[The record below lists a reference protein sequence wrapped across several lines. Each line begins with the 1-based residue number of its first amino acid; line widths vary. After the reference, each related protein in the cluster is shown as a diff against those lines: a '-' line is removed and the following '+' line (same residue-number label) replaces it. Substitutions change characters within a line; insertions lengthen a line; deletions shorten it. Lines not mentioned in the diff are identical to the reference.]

1 MAAVTLAVLAGG
13 EGRRMGLPKQ
23 NLEINGRPI
32 LEFLLNQ
39 FAWPGPTLLVT
50 APSRRHPPG
59 ANLFDAE
66 AVDAIENQGP
76 LRGVLTALENAST
89 DCVIVTTVD
98 MPGLMPEQ
106 LRWLIGRLLIRPD
119 LHGMMLQSSVDGKN
133 QIEPF
138 PFACRRAAAGAI
150 ADRLAED
157 RRSVHSLAALPA
169 FAVEPA
175 PESWSLSS
183 WINLNFPEDYQAF
196 MRSLTG

>member
-59 ANLFDAE
+59 AHLFYAE

-89 DCVIVTTVD
+89 DGGFSPTGT
-98 MPGLMPEQ
+98 
-106 LRWLIGRLLIRPD
+106 LRG
-119 LHGMMLQSSVDGKN
+119 
-133 QIEPF
+133 
-138 PFACRRAAAGAI
+138 
-150 ADRLAED
+150 
-157 RRSVHSLAALPA
+157 
-169 FAVEPA
+169 
-175 PESWSLSS
+175 
-183 WINLNFPEDYQAF
+183 
-196 MRSLTG
+196 